1 MAPGCEHDWSEASL
15 CPDSWCQTRQGL
27 TSVNTVVRARWDQ
40 DGNGIQGLPWIS
52 DISSCHCG
60 FRTIFSIF
68 FPWLVWGQCGH
79 CPVVV
84 CLREVWEWVLREWR
98 RSEWE
103 DEKCATCVCCPNWRS
118 GMENGGSKFPV
129 IVKSHT
135 VNSSFLQDREA
146 LKNTPASV
154 QLPPS
159 IALQVTV
166 GLRTAETWKVFYH
179 ITLIVV
185 CF

>member
-98 RSEWE
+98 RWMRRRKMCYLCVLSKL
-103 DEKCATCVCCPNWRS
+103 EKWYGKWRKQVSSHCEITHCEFFIPAGPGSPEEHSCQHPATTFHRPS
-118 GMENGGSKFPV
+118 GHSG
-129 IVKSHT
+129 
-135 VNSSFLQDREA
+135 A
-146 LKNTPASV
+146 
-154 QLPPS
+154 
-159 IALQVTV
+159 
-166 GLRTAETWKVFYH
+166 
-179 ITLIVV
+179 
-185 CF
+185 